1 MISKDVA
8 RTLSDLRLWKEEL
21 NCGNNKLFNV
31 LKAYANYDNEV
42 SYVQGLNYVVGIM
55 LYYIKD
61 EEQVFWCLFS
71 LMQQKWEWRW
81 IYTEGLPKLQSLL
94 QLLENHLQQEFPL
107 IKKHLKD
114 NCLEISGTFSPL
126 FMTLFVYMTPFDVAT
141 RLFELFLLDGEL
153 VLIKLLLKMIEVKQ
167 RKILALEDTELQ
179 RYMLSGMV
187 IECTRQYD
195 LGRLL
200 M

>member
-42 SYVQGLNYVVGIM
+42 SYVQGLNYVVGMM

-94 QLLENHLQQEFPL
+94 QLLEKHLQQEFPL
-107 IKKHLKD
+107 IKKHLRD

>member
-42 SYVQGLNYVVGIM
+42 SYVQGLNYVVGMM

-94 QLLENHLQQEFPL
+94 QLLENHLHQEFPL
-107 IKKHLKD
+107 IKKHLRD

>member
-42 SYVQGLNYVVGIM
+42 SYVQGLNYVVGMM

-94 QLLENHLQQEFPL
+94 QLLEKHLQQEFPL